1 MIKPGYFVR
10 RWWYRKVPWVARAGM
25 SSARAALSTNDL
37 PKLGISLAAIAY
49 GVNKKRNQPKLI
61 YSTSIDTDQSFK
73 IKVLRGRRPIA
84 EARVDR

>member
-1 MIKPGYFVR
+1 MISFGAFFR
-10 RWWYRKVPWVARAGM
+10 RWWYRRVHWATRSGI
-25 SSARAALSTNDL
+25 SSARAALKTNDL

-49 GVNKKRNQPKLI
+49 GVNKRRSRPRRV
-61 YSTSIDTDQSFK
+61 YSTSIDTDQSFT

>member
-1 MIKPGYFVR
+1 MISIGGLVR
-10 RWWYRKVPWVARAGM
+10 RWWYRKVHWTTRSGM
-25 SSARAALSTNDL
+25 SSARAAWKTWDL

-49 GVNKKRNQPKLI
+49 GVNKKRSRPKLV

-73 IKVLRGRRPIA
+73 IRVLRGRRPVA

>member
-1 MIKPGYFVR
+1 MIGFGAFIR
-10 RWWYRKVPWVARAGM
+10 RWWYRRVHWVTRSGI
-25 SSARAALSTNDL
+25 SSARVALRTNDL
-37 PKLGISLAAIAY
+37 PKLAISLAAIAY
-49 GVNKKRNQPKLI
+49 GVNKRRNRPRRV